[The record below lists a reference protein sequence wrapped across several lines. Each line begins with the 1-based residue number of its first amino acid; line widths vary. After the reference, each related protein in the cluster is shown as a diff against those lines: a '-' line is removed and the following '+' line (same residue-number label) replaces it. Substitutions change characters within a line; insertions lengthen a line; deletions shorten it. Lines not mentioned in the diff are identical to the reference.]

1 MDPARANKWNDITD
15 ASEIY
20 VSSMRAFTIHT
31 CAFSDLVKRS
41 SPRSLQSAVTNLVPT
56 SKGEGEKIKL
66 SFIAC
71 EHQFGNRSFAF
82 HGSRTRARSNE
93 ISRDKTN
100 GRTHD
105 MVGRNIVSLSGRF
118 AFLSYFF
125 FSLLLLFLALERNF
139 GQIKK
144 GES

>member
-93 ISRDKTN
+93 ISRDKTRARAN
-100 GRTHD
+100 ARYGWPEHSFVIGT
-105 MVGRNIVSLSGRF
+105 ICIP
-118 AFLSYFF
+118 FLF
-125 FSLLLLFLALERNF
+125 LLLVIITFSGTRTKFRAN
-139 GQIKK
+139 
-144 GES
+144 